1 MSVLM
6 CEPDHN
12 SVLEAQSIPAHDHP
26 YILLEISTKEGHQ
39 HHHIDACTNSYHVLQ
54 SLPAGVQGHIGTWH
68 RDLSQGVS
76 AGKPALLQHVKTAF

>member
-1 MSVLM
+1 M

-12 SVLEAQSIPAHDHP
+12 SSVESESNPAQDHP
-26 YILLEISTKEGHQ
+26 YILLEISTKEGH
-39 HHHIDACTNSYHVLQ
+39 HFYNVDACTTSVHVLQ
-54 SLPAGVQGHIGTWH
+54 SLPPGVQGHTGTWH